1 MIRRVYVGPLDC
13 LVWADC
19 TQTRKSV
26 LVIPV
31 ACAKGYSRGASASGA
46 QKIIRWNCWS
56 LVPYACTDGW
66 WLLLPLIW
74 GGQTWQVGGG
84 GEEKKMVMVYFGRM
98 WSLACCS
105 RVRHKTNGSSDPES
119 EEGPV
124 QIPGVSKPGNRPIV
138 STSALFL
145 YVGLDVPRRDAI

>member
-1 MIRRVYVGPLDC
+1 MELLVSRAVRMHRRVVAAAALD
-13 LVWADC
+13 LGWADLA
-19 TQTRKSV
+19 V
-26 LVIPV
+26 
-31 ACAKGYSRGASASGA
+31 
-46 QKIIRWNCWS
+46 
-56 LVPYACTDGW
+56 
-66 WLLLPLIW
+66 
-74 GGQTWQVGGG
+74 GG